1 MPPRNNRIEPMEAP
15 KSGPGA
21 KGVMGG
27 AIAAAVLIATPFIA
41 KWEGKSNDPYFDL
54 AHVQTVCF
62 GETRVQMR
70 RYTDAECNAMLAKAV
85 EGFARPV
92 AASTPTIA
100 NRPYQLAAASSFAY
114 NVGNGAYQSSSA
126 RRLFLAGNF
135 KAACQ
140 AFGAWNKTTVS
151 SSRARQLSAKGERCT
166 AKANGSYL
174 CTVKG
179 LTLRRADETRLCLT
193 GLN

>member
-1 MPPRNNRIEPMEAP
+1 MPQNNRIEPMEAP

-21 KGVMGG
+21 KGVVGG
-27 AIAAAVLIATPFIA
+27 ALAAAVLIATPFIA
-41 KWEGKSNDPYFDL
+41 QWEGKSNDPYRDI
-54 AHVQTVCF
+54 AGIMTVCF
-62 GETRVQMR
+62 GESGVQMR
-70 RYTDAECNAMLAKAV
+70 RYTDAECKAMLAKAV
-85 EGFARPV
+85 EGFAKPV

-114 NVGNGAYQSSSA
+114 NVGNGAYQASSA

-140 AFGAWNKTTVS
+140 AFGAWNKTTVQAS
-151 SSRARQLSAKGERCT
+151 QVGKFIARGERCT
-166 AKANGSYL
+166 RKANGSYL

-179 LTLRRADETRLCLT
+179 LTNRRAAETRLCMT
-193 GLN
+193 GLG